1 MTAQDLKNSILQL
14 AMQGKLVPQMSNDE
28 PVSEL
33 LKQIAQQK
41 ARLIKDGVIKK
52 EKPLPNISDEDIP
65 FDIPASWSW
74 VRLGD
79 YCLDAFSGKSPVYSK
94 TPTSYEV
101 IGQAANQQAGLDY
114 TQVKFTVPEFWYS
127 MDSKYFL
134 LENDV
139 LLNTLGHGTL
149 GRAGIVPTLEKKLL
163 TDGHLFVFRLCS
175 PAASRYFYYYLQ
187 YKRPAIEKSA
197 NGSTNQTF
205 LSLKRT
211 NQWLIPVPPLAEQER
226 IVAKIEELL
235 PLVAKYDEAEQK
247 LSTLNSD
254 FPEMLR
260 KSILQ
265 QAVQGKLTERDFSD
279 EPAAELLK
287 RIRAEKAK
295 LIAEGK
301 IKKEKPL
308 PPITEDDC
316 PFEIPDTW
324 KWVRLGDIVRYQ
336 GGYAYKSD
344 TYVKQSDNQVVR
356 LGNVKN
362 NALPLSVSPVYIPD
376 HIAEET
382 EDYRITE
389 DTILFTMTGTKGKR
403 DYFYTCRIKEENL
416 PGCKLY
422 LNQRVGCLSAYSNIE
437 LDWLTIVLQSEPILS
452 QIFATATGNANQA
465 NIGSVNTLK
474 LLIPLPPLAEQK
486 RIVARVEKLLAACN
500 TLNNP

>member
-14 AMQGKLVPQMSNDE
+14 AMQGKLAPQNPADE
-28 PVSEL
+28 PASEL
-33 LKQIAQQK
+33 LKRIQAEK
-41 ARLIKDGVIKK
+41 ATAFNAGTIKKDKKMPEITEAEIPHDIPDTWEWLRLGQLCQLLDGEKLSGVKYPYLEAKYLRGKIEGSILESGKFVKKGTRLILVDGENSGEVFFAT
-52 EKPLPNISDEDIP
+52 EDGYMGSTFKVLYIP
-65 FDIPASWSW
+65 
-74 VRLGD
+74 
-79 YCLDAFSGKSPVYSK
+79 DAVYA
-94 TPTSYEV
+94 PY
-101 IGQAANQQAGLDY
+101 ILN
-114 TQVKFTVPEFWYS
+114 
-127 MDSKYFL
+127 FL
-134 LENDV
+134 LLKKQLFRNRKTGAAIPH
-139 LLNTLGHGTL
+139 LNK
-149 GRAGIVPTLEKKLL
+149 E
-163 TDGHLFVFRLCS
+163 LFFNL
-175 PAASRYFYYYLQ
+175 
-187 YKRPAIEKSA
+187 
-197 NGSTNQTF
+197 
-205 LSLKRT
+205 
-211 NQWLIPVPPLAEQER
+211 LIPIPPLAEQER

-235 PLVAKYDEAEQK
+235 PFVNEYDKTEKRLTALNAK
-247 LSTLNSD
+247 
-254 FPEMLR
+254 FPDKLR

-265 QAVQGKLTERDFSD
+265 QAVQGKLTERDPLD
-279 EPAAELLK
+279 ESATELLK
-287 RIRAEKAK
+287 RIGAEKAK

-308 PPITEDDC
+308 PSITEDDC

-344 TYVKQSDNQVVR
+344 TYVKQSNNQVVR

-416 PGCKLY
+416 SGCKLY
-422 LNQRVGCLSAYSNIE
+422 LNQRVGCLSAYSNID

-465 NIGSVNTLK
+465 NIGSTNTLK
-474 LLIPLPPLAEQK
+474 LMIPLPPMAEQQ
-486 RIVARVEKLLAACN
+486 RIVSRMEELLVACN
-500 TLNNP
+500 RLKPVN

>member
-1 MTAQDLKNSILQL
+1 MAQL
-14 AMQGKLVPQMSNDE
+14 
-28 PVSEL
+28 
-33 LKQIAQQK
+33 
-41 ARLIKDGVIKK
+41 
-52 EKPLPNISDEDIP
+52 NI
-65 FDIPASWSW
+65 
-74 VRLGD
+74 
-79 YCLDAFSGKSPVYSK
+79 
-94 TPTSYEV
+94 
-101 IGQAANQQAGLDY
+101 
-114 TQVKFTVPEFWYS
+114 
-127 MDSKYFL
+127 
-134 LENDV
+134 
-139 LLNTLGHGTL
+139 
-149 GRAGIVPTLEKKLL
+149 
-163 TDGHLFVFRLCS
+163 
-175 PAASRYFYYYLQ
+175 
-187 YKRPAIEKSA
+187 
-197 NGSTNQTF
+197 NQTI
-205 LSLKRT
+205 LKST
-211 NQWLIPVPPLAEQER
+211 PIPIPPLAEQRR
-226 IVAKIEELL
+226 IVDRIKELL
-235 PLVAKYDEAEQK
+235 PLIEEYGETEKK
-247 LSTLNSD
+247 LSALNAEFHD
-254 FPEMLR
+254 KLR

-265 QAVQGKLTERDFSD
+265 QAVQGKLTERDSSD

-500 TLNNP
+500 TLNNPQRKKEKYEKA